1 LFLFE
6 WKGENTIFMQN
17 RSIQSVTVA
26 VLGFLLSSV
35 LFLPVVHAAGFPLA
49 VPLRSQAQL
58 ASIHWQLGQYALSSG
73 DTQGAISE
81 LETATTLN
89 PTSLS
94 WKQELVRLYEQTGL
108 YYPAIKVLRDMSAI
122 KPTEATFWYER
133 GLLFEKLNQLELAIE
148 NLQKATVL
156 DPAQGAYFYDLGVYT
171 SRLGQH
177 EASAKASLRAIELN
191 FNVAEAY
198 NNYGYALSHIG
209 QFVLAE
215 KAINE
220 ALKLQPQALAA
231 TMDSKGYICHQQ
243 NRYKEALLWYA
254 RALEKD
260 PLLSE
265 VYLHKAETL
274 EAMGRLPEAIAG
286 YQAYVKLT
294 KPNDELA
301 GIVQH
306 LRLLKERVANQPTKN
321 TGSPVSFNP

>member
-1 LFLFE
+1 
-6 WKGENTIFMQN
+6 MQN
-17 RSIQSVTVA
+17 RFLQRVALSLIGVMLSVV
-26 VLGFLLSSV
+26 FLLPNAQAS
-35 LFLPVVHAAGFPLA
+35 AFPLA
-49 VPLRSQAQL
+49 IPLRSQSQL

-73 DTQGAISE
+73 DVQGAISE
-81 LETATTLN
+81 LETATLLN
-89 PTSLS
+89 PTNLV
-94 WKQELVRLYEQTGL
+94 WKQELVRLYEQNGL
-108 YYPAIKVLRDMSAI
+108 YYPAIKVLHDISVLKPRD
-122 KPTEATFWYER
+122 ATFWYER
-133 GLLFEKLNQLELAIE
+133 GVLFEKLNQLELAVE
-148 NLQKATVL
+148 NVTRATVL

-209 QFVLAE
+209 QFSLAE
-215 KAINE
+215 QAINQ

-243 NRYKEALLWYA
+243 NRYKEALIWYA

-274 EAMGRLPEAIAG
+274 EAMGQLNEAVAG
-286 YQAYVKLT
+286 YQTYVRLT

-301 GIVQH
+301 EIVQH
-306 LRLLKERVANQPTKN
+306 LRQLKERLANKVTKS
-321 TGSPVSFNP
+321 TSSPVSFNP